1 MQMVSEVARRRKP
14 PLYGL
19 PLKVWFS
26 EEVIYM
32 QTPVA
37 EGRVAWGQISR
48 CIEDKRSIIL
58 VNNNQLVLLIPKR
71 CIAPAQREYFQD
83 LSGLGQSL

>member
-1 MQMVSEVARRRKP
+1 
-14 PLYGL
+14 
-19 PLKVWFS
+19 
-26 EEVIYM
+26 M

-58 VNNNQLVLLIPKR
+58 VNNDQLVLLIPKR
-71 CIAPAQREYFQD
+71 CIAPAQREYFQALIRKKFEHD
-83 LSGLGQSL
+83 AAKS

>member
-1 MQMVSEVARRRKP
+1 
-14 PLYGL
+14 
-19 PLKVWFS
+19 
-26 EEVIYM
+26 M

-58 VNNNQLVLLIPKR
+58 VNSDQLVLLNPKR
-71 CIAPAQREYFQD
+71 CIAPAQHEYFQALMRKRFEHD
-83 LSGLGQSL
+83 AAKS